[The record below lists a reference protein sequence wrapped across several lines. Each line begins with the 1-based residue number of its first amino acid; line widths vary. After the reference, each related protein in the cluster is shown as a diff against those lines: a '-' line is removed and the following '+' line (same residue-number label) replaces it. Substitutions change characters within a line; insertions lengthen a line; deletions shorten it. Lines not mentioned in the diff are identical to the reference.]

1 MIAIISTFRWCK
13 LSLWMLNTL
22 ASAFRVLWV
31 VAMTLPL
38 AKETLLSP
46 LMAFI
51 GQFIY
56 GDKEAS
62 KKKEQSPSFRE
73 LLCD

>member
-1 MIAIISTFRWCK
+1 
-13 LSLWMLNTL
+13 MLNTL

-31 VAMTLPL
+31 VVMTLPL
-38 AKETLLSP
+38 AKGTLLSP

-56 GDKEAS
+56 GNKEAS
-62 KKKEQSPSFRE
+62 GRAESLHLGIAVGLE
-73 LLCD
+73 V